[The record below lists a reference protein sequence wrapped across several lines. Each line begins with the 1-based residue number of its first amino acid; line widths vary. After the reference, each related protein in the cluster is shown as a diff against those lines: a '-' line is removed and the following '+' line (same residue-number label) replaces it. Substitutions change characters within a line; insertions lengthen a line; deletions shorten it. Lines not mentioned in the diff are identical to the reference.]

1 MKNLDLQHLRLIKHI
16 VDEGSMASA
25 TQKMFLTQ
33 SALSHMLRDMETN
46 IGARV
51 FIRRNKKLH
60 LTDVGRAILFHG
72 ERMLTEF
79 TEMEKKIAD
88 IKADKKERIRI
99 STGCY
104 TSYNWLPSVIKTF
117 KKQNVEI
124 TIDIVTKATG
134 NPFVYLETGS
144 LDIAISDGRP
154 SMPPGYQIDLLFEDE
169 FVLVVSKNS
178 KYAKLKEVNGPE
190 LNGEDLLIYD
200 MDEKNST
207 ALNHFIKPNKIQLN
221 SLIKMQLTEGIIEM
235 VAAGLGVTIMPT
247 WIASPY
253 LNRQKII
260 SIKLSG
266 ESLRRK
272 WYAASLKDA
281 SPSVKMLIVL
291 LQNELHNK
299 YGAPSL
305 K

>member
-46 IGARV
+46 IGAKV
-51 FIRRNKKLH
+51 FTRRNKKLY
-60 LTDVGRAILFHG
+60 LTDVGKAILFHG

-79 TEMEKKIAD
+79 VELEKKIAD
-88 IKADKKERIRI
+88 IKADKMERIRI

-104 TSYNWLPSVIKTF
+104 TSYNWLPAIIKTF
-117 KKQNVEI
+117 KKQNIAIAIDMI
-124 TIDIVTKATG
+124 TEATG
-134 NPFVYLETGS
+134 NPFVYLESGG

-154 SMPPGYQIDLLFEDE
+154 SLPPGYQIDFLFEDE

-178 KYAKLKEVNGPE
+178 KYADLKEVNGHQ
-190 LNGEDLLIYD
+190 LSGEDLLIYD

-207 ALNHFIKPNKIQLN
+207 ALNHFIKPNKIKLN
-221 SLIKMQLTEGIIEM
+221 SLIKMRLTEGIIEM
-235 VAAGLGVTIMPT
+235 VAADLGVTIMPA
-247 WIASPY
+247 WIALPY
-253 LNRQKII
+253 LNRQNVI

-266 ESLRRK
+266 KSLKRK
-272 WYAASLKDA
+272 WYAASHKDA
-281 SPSVKMLIVL
+281 SQPVKMLIIL
-291 LQNELHNK
+291 LQNELQNK
-299 YGAPSL
+299 YGR
-305 K
+305 

>member
-1 MKNLDLQHLRLIKHI
+1 MKNLDLQHIRLIKHI

-46 IGARV
+46 IGARI
-51 FIRRNKKLH
+51 FLRRNKKLH
-60 LTDVGRAILFHG
+60 LTDVGSAILFHG

-79 TEMEKKIAD
+79 TELEKKIAD

-104 TSYNWLPSVIKTF
+104 TSYSWLPSVIKTF
-117 KKQNVEI
+117 KKQNSAV
-124 TIDIVTKATG
+124 TIDIITEATG
-134 NPFVYLETGS
+134 NPFVYLENGG

-154 SMPPGYQIDLLFEDE
+154 SLPTGYQVDFLFEDE

-178 KYAKLKEVNGPE
+178 KYADLKEVNGHQ

-200 MDEKNST
+200 MDEKHST
-207 ALNHFIKPNKIQLN
+207 ALNHFVKPNKIQLN

-235 VAAGLGVTIMPT
+235 VAADLGVTIMPT

-253 LNRQKII
+253 LKRQKVI
-260 SIKLSG
+260 SIGLSG
-266 ESLRRK
+266 APLIRK

-281 SPSVKMLIVL
+281 NPAIKMLIVL
-291 LQNELHNK
+291 LRNELQNK
-299 YGAPSL
+299 YGR
-305 K
+305 